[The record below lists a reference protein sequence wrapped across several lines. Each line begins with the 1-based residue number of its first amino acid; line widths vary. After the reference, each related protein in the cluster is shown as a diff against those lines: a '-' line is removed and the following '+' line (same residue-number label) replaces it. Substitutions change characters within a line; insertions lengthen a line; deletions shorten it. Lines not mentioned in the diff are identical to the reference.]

1 MDVDLRQLRAFLAV
15 ADELHFGR
23 AAATLHMA
31 QPALSQQ
38 IRRTERDLGVDLFVR
53 TSRSVA
59 LTAAGRVLQGRARS
73 LLDQAA
79 RDLDETVRVG
89 RGEAGRLDVGFV
101 VSALPLGPIERVQAF
116 RERYPLVRVE
126 LTEGYTS
133 HLVARI
139 LRGELDL
146 AVVRDPDPEP
156 GVRLLPFRSERF
168 VAAVPTTHRFATR
181 TSVEG
186 PELVDDPFVF
196 FPAEAGALATER
208 NLAPVTSG
216 GRRPRVVQEATT
228 WATVLHLVGA
238 GLGVT
243 VVPESAA
250 LAAPD
255 TVALLPLDGSD
266 HRSELFWA
274 ARADDDRE
282 ILRNFVAATERSTA
296 RPTARPTD
304 RSTEAVPER
313 SPQEGWSDHREG

>member
-23 AAATLHMA
+23 AAERLRIA

-79 RDLDETVRVG
+79 RDVDEVVRVG

-116 RERYPLVRVE
+116 RQRYPLVRVE
-126 LTEGYTS
+126 LTEGYS
-133 HLVARI
+133 SSLLARI
-139 LRGELDL
+139 VRGELDL
-146 AVVRDPDPEP
+146 AVLRDPDPDP
-156 GVRLLPFRSERF
+156 AVRFLPFRRERF
-168 VAAVPTTHRFATR
+168 VAAVPHGHRLAERLSIRGT
-181 TSVEG
+181 
-186 PELVDDPFVF
+186 ELVDDPFVF
-196 FPAEAGALATER
+196 FPAVAGAVATER
-208 NLAPVTSG
+208 NLAPVVVE
-216 GRRPRVVQEATT
+216 GRRPEVVQEATT

-243 VVPESAA
+243 VAPESAT

-255 TVALLPLDGSD
+255 TVVLLPLQDD
-266 HRSELFWA
+266 PARSELVWA
-274 ARADDDRE
+274 VRADDDRE
-282 ILRNFVAATERSTA
+282 ILRNFIAATER
-296 RPTARPTD
+296 
-304 RSTEAVPER
+304 
-313 SPQEGWSDHREG
+313 

>member
-23 AAATLHMA
+23 AASRLRIA

-59 LTAAGRVLQGRARS
+59 LTPAGHVLQGRARS
-73 LLDQAA
+73 LLDQVE
-79 RDLDETVRVG
+79 RDLDEVVRVG

-116 RERYPLVRVE
+116 RQRYPLVRVE
-126 LTEGYTS
+126 LSEGYSST
-133 HLVARI
+133 LLARI
-139 LRGELDL
+139 VRGELDL
-146 AVVRDPDPEP
+146 AVLRDPDPTP
-156 GVRLLPFRSERF
+156 AVRFRPFRSEPF
-168 VAAVPTTHRFATR
+168 VAAVPRGHRLADR
-181 TSVEG
+181 TAIHG
-186 PELVDDPFVF
+186 AELVDDPFVF
-196 FPAEAGALATER
+196 FPAVAGSVATER
-208 NLAPVTSG
+208 NLAPVVVE

-243 VVPESAA
+243 VAPESAT

-255 TVALLPLDGSD
+255 TVVLLPLRDD
-266 HRSELFWA
+266 PHRSELVWA
-274 ARADDDRE
+274 VRADDDRE
-282 ILRNFVAATERSTA
+282 ILRNFIAATE
-296 RPTARPTD
+296 P
-304 RSTEAVPER
+304 
-313 SPQEGWSDHREG
+313 

>member
-23 AAATLHMA
+23 AAERLRIA

-79 RDLDETVRVG
+79 RDVDEVVRVG

-116 RERYPLVRVE
+116 RQQYPLVRVE
-126 LTEGYTS
+126 LTEGYS
-133 HLVARI
+133 SSLLARI
-139 LRGELDL
+139 VRGELDL
-146 AVVRDPDPEP
+146 AVLRDPDPDLA
-156 GVRLLPFRSERF
+156 VRFLPFRRERF
-168 VAAVPTTHRFATR
+168 VAAVPHGHRLAERASIRGT
-181 TSVEG
+181 
-186 PELVDDPFVF
+186 ELVDDPFVF
-196 FPAEAGALATER
+196 FPAVAGAVATER
-208 NLAPVTSG
+208 NLAPVVVE
-216 GRRPRVVQEATT
+216 GRRPEVVQEATT

-243 VVPESAA
+243 VAPESAT

-255 TVALLPLDGSD
+255 TVVLLPLQDD
-266 HRSELFWA
+266 PARSELVWA
-274 ARADDDRE
+274 VRADDDRE
-282 ILRNFVAATERSTA
+282 ILRNFIAATE
-296 RPTARPTD
+296 
-304 RSTEAVPER
+304 
-313 SPQEGWSDHREG
+313 H

>member
-23 AAATLHMA
+23 AASRLRLA

-59 LTAAGRVLQGRARS
+59 LTPAGHVLQGRARS
-73 LLDQAA
+73 LLDQVE
-79 RDLDETVRVG
+79 RDLDEVVRVG

-116 RERYPLVRVE
+116 RQRYPLVRVE
-126 LTEGYTS
+126 LSEGYSST
-133 HLVARI
+133 LLARI
-139 LRGELDL
+139 VRGELDL
-146 AVVRDPDPEP
+146 AVLRDPDPTP
-156 GVRLLPFRSERF
+156 AVRFRPFRSEPF
-168 VAAVPTTHRFATR
+168 VAAVPRGHRLADR
-181 TSVEG
+181 KAIRG
-186 PELVDDPFVF
+186 AELVDDPFVF
-196 FPAEAGALATER
+196 FPAVAGSVATER
-208 NLAPVTSG
+208 NLAPVVVE

-243 VVPESAA
+243 VAPESAT

-255 TVALLPLDGSD
+255 TVVLLPLRDD
-266 HRSELFWA
+266 PHRSELVWA
-274 ARADDDRE
+274 VRADDDRE
-282 ILRNFVAATERSTA
+282 ILRNFIAATE
-296 RPTARPTD
+296 P
-304 RSTEAVPER
+304 
-313 SPQEGWSDHREG
+313 

>member
-23 AAATLHMA
+23 AAERLRIA

-38 IRRTERDLGVDLFVR
+38 IRRTERDIGVDLFVR

-79 RDLDETVRVG
+79 RDLDEVVRVG

-116 RERYPLVRVE
+116 RQRYPLVRVE
-126 LTEGYTS
+126 LTEGYS
-133 HLVARI
+133 SSLLARI
-139 LRGELDL
+139 VRGELDL
-146 AVVRDPDPEP
+146 AVLRDPDPDP
-156 GVRLLPFRSERF
+156 AVRFLPFRRERF
-168 VAAVPTTHRFATR
+168 VAAVPHGHRLAERASIRGT
-181 TSVEG
+181 
-186 PELVDDPFVF
+186 ELVDDPFVF
-196 FPAEAGALATER
+196 FPAVAGAVATER
-208 NLAPVTSG
+208 NLAPVVAD
-216 GRRPRVVQEATT
+216 GRRPEVVQEATT

-243 VVPESAA
+243 VAPESAT

-255 TVALLPLDGSD
+255 TVVLLPLQDD
-266 HRSELFWA
+266 PARSELVWA
-274 ARADDDRE
+274 VRADDDRE
-282 ILRNFVAATERSTA
+282 ILRNFIAATER
-296 RPTARPTD
+296 
-304 RSTEAVPER
+304 
-313 SPQEGWSDHREG
+313 

>member
-23 AAATLHMA
+23 AAERLRIA

-79 RDLDETVRVG
+79 RDLDEVVRVG

-116 RERYPLVRVE
+116 RQRYPLVRVE
-126 LTEGYTS
+126 LTEGYS
-133 HLVARI
+133 SSLLARI
-139 LRGELDL
+139 VRGELDL
-146 AVVRDPDPEP
+146 AVLRDPDPDP
-156 GVRLLPFRSERF
+156 AVRFLPFRTEPF
-168 VAAVPTTHRFATR
+168 VAAVPCGHRLADRAAIRGT
-181 TSVEG
+181 
-186 PELVDDPFVF
+186 ELVDDPFVF
-196 FPAEAGALATER
+196 FPAVAGAVATER
-208 NLAPVTSG
+208 NLAPVVAD
-216 GRRPRVVQEATT
+216 GRRPQVVQEATT

-238 GLGVT
+238 GIGVT
-243 VVPESAA
+243 VAPESAT

-255 TVALLPLDGSD
+255 TVVLLPLQDEPA
-266 HRSELFWA
+266 RSELVWA
-274 ARADDDRE
+274 VRADDDRE
-282 ILRNFVAATERSTA
+282 ILRNFIAATES
-296 RPTARPTD
+296 
-304 RSTEAVPER
+304 
-313 SPQEGWSDHREG
+313 

>member
-23 AAATLHMA
+23 AAERLRIA

-79 RDLDETVRVG
+79 RDLDEVVRVG

-116 RERYPLVRVE
+116 RQRYPLVRVE
-126 LTEGYTS
+126 LTEGYS
-133 HLVARI
+133 SSLLARI
-139 LRGELDL
+139 ARGELDL
-146 AVVRDPDPEP
+146 AALRDPDPDP
-156 GVRLLPFRSERF
+156 AVRFLPFRRERF
-168 VAAVPTTHRFATR
+168 VAAVPRGHRLAER
-181 TSVEG
+181 TSIRG
-186 PELVDDPFVF
+186 TELVDDPFVF
-196 FPAEAGALATER
+196 FPAVAGAVATER
-208 NLAPVTSG
+208 NLAPVVVD
-216 GRRPRVVQEATT
+216 GRRPEIVQEATT

-243 VVPESAA
+243 VAPESAT

-255 TVALLPLDGSD
+255 TVVLLPLQDD
-266 HRSELFWA
+266 PARSELVWA
-274 ARADDDRE
+274 VRADDDRE
-282 ILRNFVAATERSTA
+282 ILRNFIAATE
-296 RPTARPTD
+296 P
-304 RSTEAVPER
+304 
-313 SPQEGWSDHREG
+313 

>member
-23 AAATLHMA
+23 AAERLRIA

-73 LLDQAA
+73 LLDQAQ
-79 RDLDETVRVG
+79 RDLDEVVRVG

-116 RERYPLVRVE
+116 RQRFPLVRVE
-126 LTEGYTS
+126 LTEGYSST
-133 HLVARI
+133 LLARI
-139 LRGELDL
+139 VRGELDL
-146 AVVRDPDPEP
+146 AVLRDPDPDP
-156 GVRLLPFRSERF
+156 AVRFLPFRTERF
-168 VAAVPTTHRFATR
+168 VAAVPRGHRLADRAAIRGT
-181 TSVEG
+181 
-186 PELVDDPFVF
+186 ELVDDLFVF
-196 FPAEAGALATER
+196 FPAVAGAVATER
-208 NLAPVTSG
+208 NLAPVVAG
-216 GRRPRVVQEATT
+216 GRRPEVVQEATT

-243 VVPESAA
+243 IAPESAT

-255 TVALLPLDGSD
+255 SVVLLPLQDD
-266 HRSELFWA
+266 PHRSELVWA
-274 ARADDDRE
+274 VRADDDRE
-282 ILRNFVAATERSTA
+282 ILRNFIAATGS
-296 RPTARPTD
+296 
-304 RSTEAVPER
+304 
-313 SPQEGWSDHREG
+313 

>member
-23 AAATLHMA
+23 AAERLRIA

-79 RDLDETVRVG
+79 RDVDEVVRVG

-116 RERYPLVRVE
+116 RQRYPLVRVE
-126 LTEGYTS
+126 LTEGYS
-133 HLVARI
+133 SSLLARI
-139 LRGELDL
+139 VRGELDL
-146 AVVRDPDPEP
+146 AVLRDPDPDP
-156 GVRLLPFRSERF
+156 AVRFLPFRRERF
-168 VAAVPTTHRFATR
+168 VAAVPHGHRLAERASIRGT
-181 TSVEG
+181 
-186 PELVDDPFVF
+186 ELVDDPFVF
-196 FPAEAGALATER
+196 FPAVAGAVATER
-208 NLAPVTSG
+208 NLAPVVAD
-216 GRRPRVVQEATT
+216 GRRPEVVQEATT

-243 VVPESAA
+243 VAPESAT

-255 TVALLPLDGSD
+255 TVVLLPLQDD
-266 HRSELFWA
+266 PARSELVWA
-274 ARADDDRE
+274 VRADDDRE
-282 ILRNFVAATERSTA
+282 ILRNFIAATER
-296 RPTARPTD
+296 
-304 RSTEAVPER
+304 
-313 SPQEGWSDHREG
+313 

>member
-23 AAATLHMA
+23 AAERLRIA

-73 LLDQAA
+73 LLDQAQ
-79 RDLDETVRVG
+79 RDLDEVVRVG

-116 RERYPLVRVE
+116 RQRFPLVRVE
-126 LTEGYTS
+126 LTEGYSST
-133 HLVARI
+133 LLARI
-139 LRGELDL
+139 VRGELDL
-146 AVVRDPDPEP
+146 AVLRDPDPDP
-156 GVRLLPFRSERF
+156 AVRFLPFRTERF
-168 VAAVPTTHRFATR
+168 VAAVPRGHRLADRAAIRGT
-181 TSVEG
+181 
-186 PELVDDPFVF
+186 ELVDDPFVF
-196 FPAEAGALATER
+196 FPAVAGAVATER
-208 NLAPVTSG
+208 NLAPVVDD
-216 GRRPRVVQEATT
+216 GRRPEVVQEATT

-243 VVPESAA
+243 IAPESAT

-255 TVALLPLDGSD
+255 SVVLLPLQDD
-266 HRSELFWA
+266 PHRSELVWA
-274 ARADDDRE
+274 VRADDDRE
-282 ILRNFVAATERSTA
+282 ILRNFIAATGS
-296 RPTARPTD
+296 
-304 RSTEAVPER
+304 
-313 SPQEGWSDHREG
+313 

>member
-1 MDVDLRQLRAFLAV
+1 MDRDLDVDLRQLRAFLAV

-23 AAATLHMA
+23 AAERLRVA

-38 IRRTERDLGVDLFVR
+38 IRRTERELGVDLFVR

-59 LTAAGRVLQGRARS
+59 LTAAGRVLQGRARA
-73 LLDQAA
+73 LLGQVR

-116 RERYPLVRVE
+116 RQRYPLVRVE

-133 HLVARI
+133 TLLARI
-139 LRGELDL
+139 VRGELDL
-146 AVVRDPDPEP
+146 AVVRDPDPDP
-156 GVRLLPFRSERF
+156 AVRLLPFRTEAF
-168 VAAVPTTHRFATR
+168 VAAVPRGHRLADR
-181 TSVEG
+181 AAIEG
-186 PELVDDPFVF
+186 PELLDDPFVF
-196 FPAEAGALATER
+196 FPAVAGSLATER
-208 NLAPVTSG
+208 NLAPVTAD
-216 GRRPRVVQEATT
+216 GRRPVVVQEATT

-255 TVALLPLDGSD
+255 TVVLLPLTDST
-266 HRSELFWA
+266 HRSELSWA
-274 ARADDDRE
+274 MRSDDDRE
-282 ILRNFVAATERSTA
+282 SLRNFV
-296 RPTARPTD
+296 
-304 RSTEAVPER
+304 EAE
-313 SPQEGWSDHREG
+313 

>member
-23 AAATLHMA
+23 AASRLQLA

-59 LTAAGRVLQGRARS
+59 LTPAGHVLQGRARS
-73 LLDQAA
+73 LLDQVE
-79 RDLDETVRVG
+79 RDLDEVVRVG

-116 RERYPLVRVE
+116 RQRYPLVRVE
-126 LTEGYTS
+126 LSEGYSST
-133 HLVARI
+133 LLARI
-139 LRGELDL
+139 VRGELDL
-146 AVVRDPDPEP
+146 AVLRDPDPTP
-156 GVRLLPFRSERF
+156 AVRFRPFRSEPF
-168 VAAVPTTHRFATR
+168 VAAVPRGHRLADR
-181 TSVEG
+181 TAIHGV
-186 PELVDDPFVF
+186 ELVDDPFVF
-196 FPAEAGALATER
+196 FPAVAGSVATER
-208 NLAPVTSG
+208 NLAPVVVE

-243 VVPESAA
+243 VAPESAT

-255 TVALLPLDGSD
+255 TVVLLPLRDD
-266 HRSELFWA
+266 PHRSELVWA
-274 ARADDDRE
+274 VRADDDRE
-282 ILRNFVAATERSTA
+282 ILRNFIAATE
-296 RPTARPTD
+296 P
-304 RSTEAVPER
+304 
-313 SPQEGWSDHREG
+313 

>member
-23 AAATLHMA
+23 AASRLRIA

-59 LTAAGRVLQGRARS
+59 LTPAGHVLQGRARS
-73 LLDQAA
+73 LLDQVE
-79 RDLDETVRVG
+79 RDLDEVVRVG

-116 RERYPLVRVE
+116 RQRYPLVRVE
-126 LTEGYTS
+126 LSEGYSST
-133 HLVARI
+133 LLARI
-139 LRGELDL
+139 VRGELDL
-146 AVVRDPDPEP
+146 AVLRDPDPTP
-156 GVRLLPFRSERF
+156 AVRFRPFRSEPF
-168 VAAVPTTHRFATR
+168 VAAVPRGHRLADR
-181 TSVEG
+181 KAIRG
-186 PELVDDPFVF
+186 AELVDDPFVF
-196 FPAEAGALATER
+196 FPAVAGSVATER
-208 NLAPVTSG
+208 NLAPVVVE

-243 VVPESAA
+243 VAPESAT

-255 TVALLPLDGSD
+255 TVVLLPLRDD
-266 HRSELFWA
+266 PHRSELVWA
-274 ARADDDRE
+274 VRADDDRE
-282 ILRNFVAATERSTA
+282 ILRNFIAATE
-296 RPTARPTD
+296 P
-304 RSTEAVPER
+304 
-313 SPQEGWSDHREG
+313 

>member
-23 AAATLHMA
+23 AASRLRIA

-59 LTAAGRVLQGRARS
+59 LTPAGHVLQGRARS
-73 LLDQAA
+73 LLDQVE
-79 RDLDETVRVG
+79 RDLDEVVRVG

-116 RERYPLVRVE
+116 RQRYPLVRVE
-126 LTEGYTS
+126 LSEGYSST
-133 HLVARI
+133 LLARI
-139 LRGELDL
+139 VRGELDL
-146 AVVRDPDPEP
+146 AVLRDPDPTP
-156 GVRLLPFRSERF
+156 AVRFRPFRSEPF
-168 VAAVPTTHRFATR
+168 VAAVPRGHRLADR
-181 TSVEG
+181 KAIRG
-186 PELVDDPFVF
+186 AELVDDPFVF
-196 FPAEAGALATER
+196 FPAVAGSVATER
-208 NLAPVTSG
+208 NLAPVVVE

-243 VVPESAA
+243 VAPESAT

-255 TVALLPLDGSD
+255 TVVLLPLRDD
-266 HRSELFWA
+266 PHRSELVWA
-274 ARADDDRE
+274 VRADDDRE
-282 ILRNFVAATERSTA
+282 ILRNFIAAT
-296 RPTARPTD
+296 
-304 RSTEAVPER
+304 
-313 SPQEGWSDHREG
+313 G

>member
-23 AAATLHMA
+23 AASRLRIA

-59 LTAAGRVLQGRARS
+59 LTPAGHVLQGRARS
-73 LLDQAA
+73 LLDQVE
-79 RDLDETVRVG
+79 RDLDEVVRVG

-116 RERYPLVRVE
+116 RQRYPLVRVE
-126 LTEGYTS
+126 LSEGYSST
-133 HLVARI
+133 LLARI
-139 LRGELDL
+139 VRGELDL
-146 AVVRDPDPEP
+146 AVLRDPDPTP
-156 GVRLLPFRSERF
+156 AVRFRPFRSEPF
-168 VAAVPTTHRFATR
+168 VAAVPRGHRLADR
-181 TSVEG
+181 KAIHG
-186 PELVDDPFVF
+186 AELVDDPFVF
-196 FPAEAGALATER
+196 FPAVAGSVATER
-208 NLAPVTSG
+208 NLAPVVVE

-243 VVPESAA
+243 VAPESAT

-255 TVALLPLDGSD
+255 TVVLLPLRDD
-266 HRSELFWA
+266 PHRSELVWA
-274 ARADDDRE
+274 VRADDDRE
-282 ILRNFVAATERSTA
+282 ILRNFIAATE
-296 RPTARPTD
+296 P
-304 RSTEAVPER
+304 
-313 SPQEGWSDHREG
+313 

>member
-23 AAATLHMA
+23 AASRLRLA

-59 LTAAGRVLQGRARS
+59 LTPAGHVLQGRARS
-73 LLDQAA
+73 LLDQVE
-79 RDLDETVRVG
+79 RDLDEVVRVG

-116 RERYPLVRVE
+116 RQRYPLVRVE
-126 LTEGYTS
+126 LSEGYSST
-133 HLVARI
+133 LLARI
-139 LRGELDL
+139 VRGELDL
-146 AVVRDPDPEP
+146 AVLRDPDPTP
-156 GVRLLPFRSERF
+156 AVRFRPFRSEPF
-168 VAAVPTTHRFATR
+168 VAAVPRGHRLADR
-181 TSVEG
+181 KAIRG
-186 PELVDDPFVF
+186 AELVDDPFVF
-196 FPAEAGALATER
+196 FPAVAGSVATER
-208 NLAPVTSG
+208 NLAPVVVE

-243 VVPESAA
+243 VAPESAT

-255 TVALLPLDGSD
+255 TVVLLPLRDD
-266 HRSELFWA
+266 PHRSELVWA
-274 ARADDDRE
+274 VRADDDRE
-282 ILRNFVAATERSTA
+282 ILRNFIAAT
-296 RPTARPTD
+296 
-304 RSTEAVPER
+304 
-313 SPQEGWSDHREG
+313 G

>member
-23 AAATLHMA
+23 AAERLRIA

-79 RDLDETVRVG
+79 RDLDEVVRVG

-116 RERYPLVRVE
+116 RQRYPLVRVE
-126 LTEGYTS
+126 LTEGYS
-133 HLVARI
+133 SSLLARI
-139 LRGELDL
+139 VRGELDL
-146 AVVRDPDPEP
+146 AVLRDPDPDP
-156 GVRLLPFRSERF
+156 AVRFLPFRRERF
-168 VAAVPTTHRFATR
+168 VAAVPHGHRLAERASIRGT
-181 TSVEG
+181 
-186 PELVDDPFVF
+186 ELVDDPFVF
-196 FPAEAGALATER
+196 FPAVAGAVATER
-208 NLAPVTSG
+208 NLAPVVAD
-216 GRRPRVVQEATT
+216 GRRPEIVQEATT

-243 VVPESAA
+243 VAPESAT

-255 TVALLPLDGSD
+255 TVVLLPLQDD
-266 HRSELFWA
+266 PARSALVWA
-274 ARADDDRE
+274 VRADDDRE
-282 ILRNFVAATERSTA
+282 ILRNFIAATER
-296 RPTARPTD
+296 
-304 RSTEAVPER
+304 
-313 SPQEGWSDHREG
+313 